1 MPVDENSERAGN
13 MREKPSKKRFIWIY
27 GLLYSLCLILS
38 LGVGFVAAAAM
49 TENTLWNI
57 VWPAFG
63 GITLLS
69 IAIGFLTAS
78 AVYKK
83 HSR

>member
-1 MPVDENSERAGN
+1 
-13 MREKPSKKRFIWIY
+13 MRERPKIDKKKFILKY

-38 LGVGFVAAAAM
+38 LGVGFVAAAAIA
-49 TENTLWNI
+49 ENALWGI
-57 VWPAFG
+57 VLPVFG

-69 IAIGFLTAS
+69 IALGFLTAS

-83 HSR
+83 HSK